1 MAAAM
6 GDTGI
11 LLRIQGKLQDALS
24 HFQRTFE
31 LSNEMGHGGSAAQA
45 LSAMGDVALE
55 QGKLPEAYKMYQ
67 QALTIEREIGGK
79 NVYAS
84 TLTQMGRV
92 FRQQGKADEAQQ
104 AFREA
109 LSLQEELG
117 NKSDDADTR
126 LAWAES
132 DCDFGRGTEAEQLS
146 RAAVEAFRADAYT
159 DEEIYA
165 QSTLSRALIQLGRV
179 NEAGA
184 AIAEAARLS
193 KKSQNVIVRILVMP
207 NRADVMAAGQD
218 FLNAERVAQQAVAQ
232 ARTVGLVRLELEA
245 SLALGQIQM
254 RANKPAAARAR
265 LQELDKSARARGF
278 ELIAR
283 KAAQTTG
290 AP

>member
-24 HFQRTFE
+24 HFQKTFE
-31 LSNEMGHGGSAAQA
+31 LSNEMGHRGSAAQA

-55 QGKLPEAYKMYQ
+55 QGKLSEAYGMYQ
-67 QALTIEREIGGK
+67 QALTIERDIGGK
-79 NVYAS
+79 NIYAS

-92 FRQQGKADEAQQ
+92 LRQQGKADAAQQ

-109 LSLQEELG
+109 LSLQEKLG
-117 NKSDDADTR
+117 NKSDAADTR

-132 DCDFGRGTEAEQLS
+132 NCDFGRGTEAEQLS

-159 DEEIYA
+159 DQEIYA
-165 QSTLSRALIQLGRV
+165 QSTLSKALVQLGRLD
-179 NEAGA
+179 EAGA
-184 AIAEAARLS
+184 AIAEAVRLS
-193 KKSQNVIVRILVMP
+193 NKSQDVMVRILVML
-207 NRADVMAAGQD
+207 NHAYVLAAGQD
-218 FLNAERVAQQAVAQ
+218 FPGAEKVAQRAVAQ

-245 SLALGQIQM
+245 SLELGQIQM
-254 RANKPAAARAR
+254 RAKKPVAARAR
-265 LQELDKSARARGF
+265 LQELEKSAHARGF

-283 KAAQTTG
+283 KAAQATG
-290 AP
+290 AS